1 MTRRVFVTGAAGF
14 IGGSTARVLRARG
27 DEVVAVVRDP
37 SKATGLQAIG
47 ATVEAGD
54 LGSEAAIR
62 SAMSGCD
69 AVIHLA
75 GTYRVGIPASERP
88 AMYEANVAVTERVL
102 DAAIALGIPRIVEV
116 STANVFGDTRGRI
129 VDESFRRD
137 PADGFLSYYD
147 ETKYRAHM
155 AARSRIAAGAQIVI
169 AMPGTTY
176 GRGDHS
182 AVGAQLKAAYDG
194 TARYT
199 AFGDL
204 GISPTYVDDVAAG
217 IVAAMDRGR
226 IGDAYVL
233 AGENMLLR
241 DALGVVAHAAGR
253 RPPRLTVPTGP
264 IRLVARIAPGGG
276 RLLGLPPN
284 LAEVVHAAD
293 GVTHWASSARAQAA
307 LGYRTRDLE
316 RGARDAFG
324 RP

>member
-1 MTRRVFVTGAAGF
+1 VTRRVFVTGAAGF
-14 IGGSTARVLRARG
+14 IGGATAHLLHERG
-27 DEVVAVVRDP
+27 DEVVAVVRSP
-37 SKATGLQAIG
+37 SNATELLDLG
-47 ATVEAGD
+47 VEVVGGD
-54 LGSEAAIR
+54 LGSETAIR
-62 SAMSGCD
+62 SAMAGCD

-75 GTYRVGIPASERP
+75 GSYRVGIPASERP

-102 DAAIALGIPRIVEV
+102 DVAIAFGIPRIVEV
-116 STANVFGDTRGRI
+116 STVNVFGDTRGRI

-176 GRGDHS
+176 GRADHTPI
-182 AVGAQLKAAYDG
+182 GAQFKAVYDG
-194 TARYT
+194 VARYI
-199 AFGDL
+199 AQGDL
-204 GISPTYVDDVAAG
+204 GVSPTYVDDVAAG

-253 RPPRLTVPTGP
+253 RPPRITIPNGLT
-264 IRLVARIAPGGG
+264 RFAARIAPGGG
-276 RLLGLPPN
+276 RLLGLPTN
-284 LAEVVHAAD
+284 LAEVVRASG
-293 GVTHWASSARAQAA
+293 GVTYWASSAKAQAA

-316 RGARDAFG
+316 RGARDAYG